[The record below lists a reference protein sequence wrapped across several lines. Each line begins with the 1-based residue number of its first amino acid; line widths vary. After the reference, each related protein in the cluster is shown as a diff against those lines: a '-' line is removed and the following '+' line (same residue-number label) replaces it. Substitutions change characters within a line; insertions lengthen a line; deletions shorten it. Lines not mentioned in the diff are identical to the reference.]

1 MQINTPA
8 SEYVLTMEL
17 GVMFILILS
26 PAHETPT
33 TPADPPPEAKTA
45 NQAGIDGAVQ
55 AGGNTARGG
64 GW

>member
-1 MQINTPA
+1 
-8 SEYVLTMEL
+8 MEL